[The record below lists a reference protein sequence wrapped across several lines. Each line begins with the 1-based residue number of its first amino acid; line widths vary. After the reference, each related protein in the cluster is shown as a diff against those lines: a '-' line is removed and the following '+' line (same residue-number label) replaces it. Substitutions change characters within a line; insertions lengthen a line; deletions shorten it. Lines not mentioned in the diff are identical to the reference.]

1 MENQKKCNFNLLAC
15 HNYDSRTGTIVGLFN
30 SIQLNENEVLSF
42 DLLTIMNFLNKQY
55 ETLTIFYC
63 IYNVEKGANTAKIIN
78 KSVFRRKNGVAGSN
92 GRIRQTTIQH
102 LSNAIK
108 SIRISN
114 MKFTEKGDYEVRAY
128 VFWDNEH
135 LDITSKEAKEV
146 DIDTLL
152 TIEDSLASVINIEI
166 F

>member
-15 HNYDSRTGTIVGLFN
+15 HNYDSRTGTIYGLFN

-78 KSVFRRKNGVAGSN
+78 KSVFRRKNCVVGSN
-92 GRIRQTTIQH
+92 GRNRKTTVQH
-102 LSNAIK
+102 LSSGIK

-114 MKFTEKGDYEVRAY
+114 MKFTEKGDYEIRAY
-128 VFWDNEH
+128 AFWDDERS
-135 LDITSKEAKEV
+135 DITSKEAKEV
-146 DIDTLL
+146 DIDMLL
-152 TIEDSLASVINIEI
+152 TVENALASVINIEI